1 MRFKRQMAK
10 YTGMEYKRTK
20 DMLKDLNSEFIFDKI
35 SNMKS
40 TALKMLTEHKSRTST
55 TKI

>member
-1 MRFKRQMAK
+1 MAK

-35 SNMKS
+35 INIKS
-40 TALKMLTEHKSRTST
+40 TAQKMLTEHKSRTSH
-55 TKI
+55 TKKSQPT